1 MPDTTNTCIMEKR
14 IDISLEAALL
24 LALFGLFGLSL
35 FASPT
40 ALASRDE
47 ILISGRL
54 ISDDRHMDDAVLVVE
69 LEGEHCLFA
78 ELFDNG
84 QFFFRLPVGAKAT
97 LVFMKPGHLPKEVT
111 VDTRNALNTAKA
123 VKENRNVKFEVVL
136 EPESKRP
143 GRKYEGPVGSIQF
156 VNGTGTM
163 KVRHD
168 LRVVADDTVPA
179 SSMSGSTTH
188 APEQ

>member
-1 MPDTTNTCIMEKR
+1 MEKR
-14 IDISLEAALL
+14 IDISFEAALL

-40 ALASRDE
+40 AMAAKDE
-47 ILISGRL
+47 ILITGWL
-54 ISDDRHMDDAVLVVE
+54 LAEDRHMDDAVLVVE
-69 LEGEHCLFA
+69 LEGDRCLFA
-78 ELFDNG
+78 EIYENG

-97 LVFMKPGHLPKEVT
+97 LVFMKPGHLAKEVT
-111 VDTRNALNTAKA
+111 VDTRNALNTPKA
-123 VKENRNVKFEVVL
+123 VKENRKVKFEVVL
-136 EPESKRP
+136 ESVCKRP

-168 LRVVADDTVPA
+168 LRVVADDRSPA
-179 SSMSGSTTH
+179 NNMPSECATH
-188 APEQ
+188 VREQ

>member
-1 MPDTTNTCIMEKR
+1 MEKR
-14 IDISLEAALL
+14 IDISFEAALL

-35 FASPT
+35 FASPSPV
-40 ALASRDE
+40 AGRNE
-47 ILISGRL
+47 IMISGWL
-54 ISDDRHMDDAVLVVE
+54 LAEDRHMDDAVLVVE

-111 VDTRNALNTAKA
+111 VDTRNALNTPKA
-123 VKENRNVKFEVVL
+123 VKENRKVKFEVVL
-136 EPESKRP
+136 EPLCKRP

-168 LRVVADDTVPA
+168 LRVVADDRSPA
-179 SSMSGSTTH
+179 NSM
-188 APEQ
+188 APQCVAHTREQ